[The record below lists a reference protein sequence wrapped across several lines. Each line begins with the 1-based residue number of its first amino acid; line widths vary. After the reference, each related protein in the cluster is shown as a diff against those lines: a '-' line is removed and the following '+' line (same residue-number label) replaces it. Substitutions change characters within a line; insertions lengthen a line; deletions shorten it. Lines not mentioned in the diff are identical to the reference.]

1 MNKLIALAVAA
12 LVGLVVA
19 FLGFGLVGVAIMAVS
34 AFALE
39 FVFKQDTNTNTDN
52 KPAQNDYAQMQ
63 TGTTEI
69 TEFVPKMADVTLEIL
84 DGCNSDLLN
93 AKTTHDDA
101 IEVLGNNFSAL
112 HELIAQQSAT
122 IKSLI
127 SADYG
132 SEELYS
138 DRMRKFAES
147 TGITLDRFIESTVEM
162 SAGTMEVLEQVTEI
176 DKTVPQV
183 MQALKDIDGIAAQ
196 TNLLALNAAIE
207 AARAGE
213 HGRGF
218 AVVADEVRTLSS
230 RSAVFSESI
239 QTKITTIN
247 EKIAILSERI
257 SKLAAYDVS
266 YVIEAK
272 KDINAALEQII
283 SKAVH
288 DQKITSGL
296 QDLSDRLDSTLNA
309 AIRGLQFGDIN
320 SQNLHF
326 TIEELEIVRNHLR
339 DISEPSQLVQLSHNY
354 DSFIAELREARKPR
368 SNPVSSGSVDAGDI
382 ELF

>member
-19 FLGFGLVGVAIMAVS
+19 FLGYGLVGVAIMAVS

-39 FVFKQDTNTNTDN
+39 FVFKQDTNTDDT
-52 KPAQNDYAQMQ
+52 PAQNDYAQMQ